1 MAWNFRGK
9 EDNSVGD
16 GKANIWQI
24 NVCWAMMG
32 QWDTSGLWS
41 CPTTPSLDSLQV
53 SLVIA
58 LFWLLS
64 KFFRQGFPGGAPHKN
79 PPASAGGHGSDP
91 WFQKIP
97 HAKIKKK
104 DSTCLGAAKPTRH
117 SYWVSVP
124 KLLKPRHLTPV
135 LCNRKSQG
143 TARRSRTPPSLLP
156 HHCWLQLEKTHAKRQ
171 TSSSTKV

>member
-1 MAWNFRGK
+1 MT
-9 EDNSVGD
+9 
-16 GKANIWQI
+16 
-24 NVCWAMMG
+24 G
-32 QWDTSGLWS
+32 QWDASGLWS

-64 KFFRQGFPGGAPHKN
+64 KFFRQGFPGGALHKN
-79 PPASAGGHGSDP
+79 PPANAGGHGSDP

-104 DSTCLGAAKPTRH
+104 DSTCRGAAKPTRH
-117 SYWVSVP
+117 NYWVSVP
-124 KLLKPRHLTPV
+124 KLLKPRHLKPV

-143 TARRSRTPPSLLP
+143 TAKRGRSTPSLLP

-171 TSSSTKV
+171 TSSSTKI